1 MIKGVIFD
9 MDGVLIDAKEWHY
22 EALNKALRLFGF
34 EINHNDHINQFD
46 GLPTKK
52 KLEIISSVSNLP
64 ISLHQFINSLKQ
76 IYTME
81 FVYNRCK
88 PNFLHENAIRNLKK
102 DNYKIGLASNSVRDS
117 VNLMLKK
124 ACLIEYFDII
134 LSNED
139 VENPKPDPE
148 IYQVAIGR
156 LGLKPSE
163 VLVIEDNINGIDSA
177 KSAGAHLLVVKN
189 VNEVNIDN
197 IRKKI
202 TMLNAI

>member
-22 EALNKALRLFGF
+22 ESLNKALRLFGF

-52 KLEIISSVSNLP
+52 KLELISSVSNLP
-64 ISLHQFINSLKQ
+64 ISLHQFINLLKQ

-81 FVYNRCK
+81 FVYNKCK
-88 PNFLHENAIRNLKK
+88 PNFLHENALRNLKN

-139 VENPKPDPE
+139 VKKPKPDPE
-148 IYQVAIGR
+148 IYQVAIDR
-156 LGLKPSE
+156 LGLKPNE
-163 VLVIEDNINGIDSA
+163 VLVVEDNINGIEAA
-177 KSAGAHLLVVKN
+177 KSAGAHLLVVKD

-197 IRKKI
+197 IKNKI
-202 TMLNAI
+202 TMLNTI